1 MNTFNKCLAGML
13 ICLLMISVGVGLNA
27 QSIDPAATRIQ
38 GSSSLYPLVA
48 LSATAAVNN
57 QVTLTIPA
65 PPTGWYNYVCS
76 LSYHASQDGTA
87 TAQTNAVTTNTNFG
101 TFALKYSLT
110 ATATI
115 NYHEEFMWGSPA
127 SGCVKS
133 TSPSTATT
141 FVSPVAGANIAFTWK
156 AAYYQAP

>member
-1 MNTFNKCLAGML
+1 MDRFTKRLLAVA
-13 ICLLMISVGVGLNA
+13 ICAILAAIPIALYA
-27 QSIDPAATRIQ
+27 QSIDSAATRVQ

-48 LSATAAVNN
+48 ISSTAAVNN

-65 PPTGWYNYVCS
+65 PASGWYNYVCY

-115 NYHEEFMWGSPA
+115 NYHEDFYFGSPA
-127 SGCVKS
+127 TGCIKS

-141 FVSPVAGANIAFTWK
+141 FVSPAAGANIAFTWK
-156 AAYYQAP
+156 ASYYQAP